1 MDFEL
6 SEDQRAFRDTARE
19 FAAREFAPQAARWDA
34 EGHFPVDVLRRAGEL
49 GFCGLY
55 AEPEHGGLGL
65 PRSMPASCLKSWP
78 PPARPPRLT

>member
-19 FAAREFAPQAARWDA
+19 FAQREFAPHAAQWDA
-34 EGHFPVDVLRRAGEL
+34 ESIFPVEAIRHAGEL

-55 AEPEHGGLGL
+55 ALEASIVARRILSEHTIE
-65 PRSMPASCLKSWP
+65 AS
-78 PPARPPRLT
+78 R